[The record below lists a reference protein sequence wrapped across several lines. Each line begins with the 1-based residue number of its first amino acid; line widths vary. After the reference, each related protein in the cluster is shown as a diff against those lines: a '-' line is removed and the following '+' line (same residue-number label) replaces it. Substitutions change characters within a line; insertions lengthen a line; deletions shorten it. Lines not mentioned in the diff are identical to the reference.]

1 MRIYAQIRAACGA
14 SKKWKL
20 RTAAGILLVGISI
33 YMVAI
38 NRFLSLS
45 SPVPAQVLVLE
56 GWIWSKPAMIEASE
70 EFKRGYQLV
79 VCVSGPLRAAEAP
92 GTRSDAELAR
102 ARLIKLG
109 IDKRQIHCLTLP
121 GPDRNRTY
129 RSALATREWMGQVAP
144 ESTSINVFTVG
155 VHARKSLVLFQKAFG
170 PGYKVGIIAGTES
183 EYPVKS
189 WWASKKGIR
198 LVVRNTAGYLYAL
211 LWPTPPCSQLHS
223 VRAVIEM

>member
-1 MRIYAQIRAACGA
+1 MRKCAQVRGACGA

-20 RTAAGILLVGISI
+20 RTAGGILLIGICI
-33 YMVAI
+33 YMMAI
-38 NRFLSLS
+38 NRFLSVS
-45 SPVPAQVLVLE
+45 SPVPAQILVIE
-56 GWIWSKPAMIEASE
+56 GWIWAKPSMIQASQ

-79 VCVSGPLRAAEAP
+79 VCVSAPPRAVAAL

-102 ARLIKLG
+102 ARLIELG
-109 IDKRQIHCLTLP
+109 IAERQIHCLTLAEP
-121 GPDRNRTY
+121 GRNRTY
-129 RSALATREWMGQVAP
+129 RSALATRAWMGQMKP

-189 WWASKKGIR
+189 WWTSKKGIQ
-198 LVVRNTAGYLYAL
+198 LVLRNTAGYLYAL
-211 LWPTPPCSQLHS
+211 LCPTPPCSQLHS